1 MKFFSLPGFLAV
13 ASCSSGPGH
22 FTPTTKVERQL
33 VGFLEKFDRWDLN
46 GDGKLVAGE
55 LKDAQKRT
63 GRTPAQILAF
73 YDEDRDGGI
82 TLREAQG
89 GLSRVD
95 EAEIKAKQ

>member
-1 MKFFSLPGFLAV
+1 MKLFSLSAILTGV
-13 ASCSSGPGH
+13 SCSGPGE

-55 LKDAQKRT
+55 LKDAQKRS
-63 GRTPAQILAF
+63 GQTPAEILAF
-73 YDEDRDGGI
+73 YDDDKDGGI
-82 TLREAQG
+82 TLREAQD
-89 GLSRVD
+89 GLSRTD

>member
-1 MKFFSLPGFLAV
+1 M
-13 ASCSSGPGH
+13 
-22 FTPTTKVERQL
+22 
-33 VGFLEKFDRWDLN
+33 
-46 GDGKLVAGE
+46 AGE

-63 GRTPAQILAF
+63 GKSPAQILAF
-73 YDEDRDGGI
+73 YDENRDGGI